1 MKISVIG
8 CGYVGLVSGFC
19 FADSGHKVTCID
31 NNDKKIELLKDNK
44 VPIYEPGL
52 NELLLKNVENN
63 NLRFE
68 LNINENIK
76 DSEIVLVAVGTP
88 TGENGDANLTFVYQC
103 AREIAEFISPNT
115 QIIIKST
122 VPVGT
127 CDEVEDIIKENC
139 VHSEFSV
146 ISNPEFLR
154 EGNAINDFINPD
166 RIVIGTKNQK
176 NKKIIIDLYKNISNE
191 DKILFT
197 SRRSSE
203 LIKYASNSMLAMRI
217 IFINEIADLC
227 EKIGADVSEIAKGI
241 GLDKRIGP
249 YFLEPG
255 PGFGGSCFPKDAR
268 ALIESGKK
276 YNAPQTLLESV
287 ILGNENR
294 KKNISKKILDK
305 LDGQSGNQI
314 GILGVTFKAETDDMR
329 ESPSLIII
337 PDLQENG
344 MNISVYDPEGEKEAS
359 KILKDVNWKKTAY
372 KAAENVDCLVI
383 LTDWEE
389 FKNLDL
395 DKLKNSMKRPLIY
408 DFRNI
413 FDPDMMTELGF
424 EYFSIGRG

>member
-31 NNDKKIELLKDNK
+31 NSDKKIELLKDNK

-52 NELLLKNVENN
+52 KELLFKNVENS
-63 NLRFE
+63 NLSFE
-68 LNINENIK
+68 LNINESIR
-76 DSEIVLVAVGTP
+76 DSEIVLIAVGTP
-88 TGENGDANLTFVYQC
+88 TGENGDADLTFVHQC
-103 AREIAEFISPNT
+103 AREISEFISPNT
-115 QIIIKST
+115 QIIMKST

-139 VHSEFSV
+139 LHSEFSV

-166 RIVIGTKNQK
+166 RIVIGTDDQTSRKTMIN
-176 NKKIIIDLYKNISNE
+176 LYKNISNE

-227 EKIGADVSEIAKGI
+227 EKIGANVTDIAKGI

-249 YFLEPG
+249 HFLDPG

-276 YNAPQTLLESV
+276 YGAPQTLLESV

-305 LDGQSGNQI
+305 LDKQSENQI

-329 ESPSLIII
+329 ESPSLVII

-344 MNISVYDPEGEKEAS
+344 INISAYDPEGEKEAS
-359 KILKDVNWKKTAY
+359 KILKDVNWKKSAY
-372 KAAENVDCLVI
+372 EAAENVDCLVI

-395 DKLKNSMKRPLIY
+395 DKIKNSMKRPLIY

>member
-8 CGYVGLVSGFC
+8 CGYVGLVSGVC
-19 FADSGHKVTCID
+19 FADSGHTVTCID
-31 NNDKKIELLKDNK
+31 NDNKKIQLLKDNQ

-52 NELLLKNVENN
+52 DELLLKNIKGN
-63 NLRFE
+63 NLHFE

-76 DSEIVLVAVGTP
+76 DSEIVIITVGTP
-88 TGENGDANLTFVYQC
+88 TDENGEADLTFVRQC
-103 AREIAEFISPNT
+103 ANEIAEFISPNT
-115 QIIIKST
+115 LVIVKST

-127 CDEVEDIIKENC
+127 CDEIEGIIYEKC

-154 EGNAINDFINPD
+154 EGNAIYDFMNPD
-166 RIVIGTKNQK
+166 RIVIGIKDQNH
-176 NKKIIIDLYKNISNE
+176 KKRIIDLYTNISNE

-227 EKIGADVSEIAKGI
+227 EKIGADVTDIAKGI

-276 YNAPQTLLESV
+276 FDAPQTLLESV
-287 ILGNENR
+287 ILGNDNR

-305 LDGQSGNQI
+305 LDGQYENQI

-329 ESPSLIII
+329 EAPSLIII
-337 PDLQENG
+337 PDLQDKG
-344 MNISVYDPEGEKEAS
+344 MNVSVYDPEGEEEAS
-359 KILKDVNWKKTAY
+359 KLIENVNWKQTAY
-372 KAAENVDCLVI
+372 EAAEDVDCLVI
-383 LTDWEE
+383 LTDWKE
-389 FKNLDL
+389 FKDLDL
-395 DKLKNSMKRPLIY
+395 IKLKDKMKRPLIY

-413 FDPDMMTELGF
+413 FDPDKMAELGF
-424 EYFSIGRG
+424 EYFSLGRG

>member
-31 NNDKKIELLKDNK
+31 NSDKKIELLKDNK

-52 NELLLKNVENN
+52 KELLFKNVENS
-63 NLRFE
+63 NLSFE
-68 LNINENIK
+68 LNINESIR
-76 DSEIVLVAVGTP
+76 DSEIVLIAVGTP
-88 TGENGDANLTFVYQC
+88 TSESGDADLTFVHQC
-103 AREIAEFISPNT
+103 AREISEFISPNT
-115 QIIIKST
+115 QIIMKST

-139 VHSEFSV
+139 LHSEFSV

-166 RIVIGTKNQK
+166 RIVIGTDDQTSRKTMIN
-176 NKKIIIDLYKNISNE
+176 LYKNISNE

-227 EKIGADVSEIAKGI
+227 EKIGANVTDIAKGI

-249 YFLEPG
+249 HFLDPG

-276 YNAPQTLLESV
+276 YGAPQTLLESV

-305 LDGQSGNQI
+305 LDKQSENQI

-329 ESPSLIII
+329 ESPSLVII

-344 MNISVYDPEGEKEAS
+344 INISAYDPEGEKEAS
-359 KILKDVNWKKTAY
+359 KILKDVNWKKSAY
-372 KAAENVDCLVI
+372 EAAENVDCLVI

-395 DKLKNSMKRPLIY
+395 DKIKNSMKRPLIY